1 MGVDDFGVVNSF
13 FYVQKS
19 IFKLHTP
26 ESFPAAIQQPGDISG
41 ASLRRD
47 LITAAVHDDCQSAP

>member
-19 IFKLHTP
+19 IFKLHAP
-26 ESFPAAIQQPGDISG
+26 ESFPAAIQH
-41 ASLRRD
+41 RRK
-47 LITAAVHDDCQSAP
+47 SA